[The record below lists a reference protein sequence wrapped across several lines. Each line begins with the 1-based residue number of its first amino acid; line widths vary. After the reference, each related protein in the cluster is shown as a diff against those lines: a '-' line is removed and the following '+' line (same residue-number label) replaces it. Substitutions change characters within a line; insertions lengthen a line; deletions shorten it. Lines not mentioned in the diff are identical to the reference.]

1 MNLNLKTQ
9 TDLFYKMLRIRRI
22 EEAIAARY
30 PEQKMRTPV
39 HLSIGQE
46 AVAAVVGA
54 QLNNDDYAVSTHRA
68 HAHYLAKGGSLRA
81 MLAEIYG
88 KVTGCCRGRGGS
100 MHLIDQTVGF
110 MGSTAIVGNTIPI
123 GVGLGFAISLAKTQQ
138 ISCVFVGDGAIE
150 EGVFFE
156 ALNFS
161 VLKKLPV
168 LFICENNRYSVYT
181 PFAKRQPAQR
191 NIYEVMAAM
200 GAKVDHADGYDVLA
214 SYAIV
219 EHAVAG
225 LRQGEGPYFL
235 EFETYRWREHCG
247 PNYDNDI
254 GYRSEAEFLAWQQRD
269 AIAAFKNDLST
280 QHQVSKV
287 QLQQMEEMIGA
298 EIAEAFEF
306 AESSPFPDAIEAVTG
321 QYKTMPASSKE
332 GQFIAA
338 TVCSEEV
345 V

>member
-1 MNLNLKTQ
+1 MNPNLKTQ

-22 EEAIAARY
+22 EEAIAERY
-30 PEQKMRTPV
+30 SEQKMRTPV

-54 QLNNDDYAVSTHRA
+54 QLNKDDYAVSTHRA

-100 MHLIDQTVGF
+100 MHLIDQSVGF

-123 GVGLGFAISLAKTQQ
+123 GVGLGLAISLAKTKQ

-161 VLKKLPV
+161 VLKKLPL

-200 GAKVDHADGYDVLA
+200 GAKVNHADGYDVLA

-219 EHAVAG
+219 EQAVAG
-225 LRQGEGPYFL
+225 LRQGEGPHFL

-269 AIAAFKNDLST
+269 AIVNFKKYLS
-280 QHQVSKV
+280 HEHHVSE
-287 QLQQMEEMIGA
+287 LQWQEMAEKISE
-298 EIAEAFEF
+298 EIAEAFKF

-321 QYKTMPASSKE
+321 QYKMQVKE
-332 GQFIAA
+332 SHQLAEPF
-338 TVCSEEV
+338 CSEEV
-345 V
+345 L